1 MSHKVITTVLA
12 SALAAAGT
20 LTLSYPAG
28 TNPGTFARGKRHQVV
43 TGAGDVFKAPKY
55 FTLSYGASSIT
66 LTWGASSPTLP
77 VGTTLYIQLD
87 AAGSSA
93 QRTVEAAGPAL
104 GNTAGVALK
113 LVDWG
118 APLTADA
125 DGVAAS
131 QSVSAGASF
140 NMNGALLSTIIS
152 GRMIFDV
159 PRNVVAAWTTASV
172 LTITGKDEYGNT
184 MVETSASGTSHTGS
198 KAFKEITSVASSA
211 SITSATVGT
220 GNKLGIPVFTQSAS
234 AILGEYRNGA
244 LFSGSREKVYVQ
256 GIQTEALVDAGTS
269 LYLAAPC
276 AGYITKV
283 TAVVEDTITTGGNII
298 PKLATV
304 AVTGLTVVVANG
316 ATAGT
321 VASDTPTDPFGATGL
336 VAAGDAI
343 EISFDSAF
351 NASSNIAIIVEITPV
366 AATVGTFVAGDNS
379 NAPSGTTGDVRG
391 TYQPALVPDGTTGWG
406 LLLALP
412 DPDFLG
418 QAHYAG

>member
-1 MSHKVITTVLA
+1 MSHKVIQTTLA
-12 SALAAAGT
+12 SALSGSGT
-20 LTLSYPAG
+20 LTLSYPSG

-43 TGAGDVFKAPKY
+43 TGSGDVFKAPKY
-55 FTLSYGASSIT
+55 FTLSYGATTIT
-66 LTWGASSPTLP
+66 LTWGSSSPTLP
-77 VGTTLYIQLD
+77 VGTDLFIQLD
-87 AAGSSA
+87 AAGSSP
-93 QRTVEAAGPAL
+93 QRTLEAAGPGL

-125 DGVAAS
+125 DGVSAS
-131 QSVSAGASF
+131 QSVAANANF
-140 NMNGALLSTIIS
+140 LLDGALSGDIIAS
-152 GRMIFDV
+152 RMIFDV
-159 PRNVVAAWTTASV
+159 PRNVVAGWTGTAV
-172 LTITGKDEYGNT
+172 LTFTGKDEYGNT

-198 KAFKEITSVASSA
+198 KAFKEITSVSSSA

-220 GNKLGIPVFTQSAS
+220 GNKLGLPVFVSNAS

-244 LFSGSREKVYVQ
+244 LFSGNREKVYV
-256 GIQTEALVDAGTS
+256 GCLQTEANIDAGTS
-269 LYLAAPC
+269 EYVIAPC

-283 TAVVEDTITTGGNII
+283 TTVSQGTITTGGNVI

-304 AVTGLTVVVANG
+304 AVTGLTVVVADG
-316 ATAGT
+316 AVAGE
-321 VASDTPTDPFGATGL
+321 VDSDTPTDPFGATGL

-343 EISFDSAF
+343 EISFSAGF
-351 NASSNIAIIVEITPV
+351 NASADIYVIVEITPV

-418 QAHYAG
+418 QDQYAG